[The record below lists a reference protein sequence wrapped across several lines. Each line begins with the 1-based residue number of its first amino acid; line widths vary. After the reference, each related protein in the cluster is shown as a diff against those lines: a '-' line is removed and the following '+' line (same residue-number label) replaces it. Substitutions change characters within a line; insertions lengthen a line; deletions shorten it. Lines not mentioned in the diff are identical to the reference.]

1 MTPAE
6 LISSYIQLRDKK
18 REMETAHKEAL
29 KPYNETLAQIEAA
42 LGRIMTETGL
52 ENLPGG
58 GGTAYRTTRSS
69 VTVDNWD
76 LFVLWVAEQGAW
88 HMLERRASKTAIEE
102 LLEDT
107 KELPPGVSISRE
119 FAVQVRKN

>member
-6 LISSYIQLRDKK
+6 LIGSYLKLRDKK
-18 REMETAHKEAL
+18 RMLEAQHKEAL
-29 KPYNETLAQIEAA
+29 APFNEALYKIELA
-42 LGRIMTETGL
+42 LGQIMAETGL

-58 GGTAYRTTRSS
+58 GGTAYRTTHTR

-102 LLEDT
+102 VLEET
-107 KELPPGVSISRE
+107 KELPPGISISRE
-119 FAVQVRKN
+119 TAVQVRKT